1 MQNMSSAR
9 KTLFLCILFLLQ
21 KSNAS
26 SSKLLSNNL
35 LQSVGRFLESDS
47 AQKMRETS
55 KQWSNVK
62 IYENIF
68 PTESEAAVFR
78 VAVLRNVNTEEIIWV
93 PVGEKMPNQEEL
105 VSYLRRNN
113 SAKWNDVFLWFNE
126 NRHELIDKQSTNKLF
141 LKTLVLAIA
150 ENVAVKFMCRK
161 WNDEYAYSP
170 LMLAAV
176 FDDKDSILALIKRGA
191 NVNQYHIGRKAL
203 HIAALYGNIDACATL
218 LDNDAD
224 IDAVTSSEWTSLMYA
239 AWCGKKNVYEFLKE
253 KGADQTRTNNFGRTA
268 SQIADFQQR

>member
-1 MQNMSSAR
+1 MKTMSSTS
-9 KTLFLCILFLLQ
+9 KTLFFLIFLLFQ
-21 KSNAS
+21 TSNAS
-26 SSKLLSNNL
+26 SRKLLRNDL
-35 LQSVGRFLESDS
+35 LQFFGNFLGLENE
-47 AQKMRETS
+47 QKMRETS
-55 KQWSNVK
+55 KQWRNVK

-68 PTESEAAVFR
+68 PNESK